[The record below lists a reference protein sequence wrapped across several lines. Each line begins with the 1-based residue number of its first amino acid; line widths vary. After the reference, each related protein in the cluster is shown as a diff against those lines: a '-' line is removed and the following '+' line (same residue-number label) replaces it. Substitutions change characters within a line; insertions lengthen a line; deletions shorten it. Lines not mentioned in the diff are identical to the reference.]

1 MTKMFIK
8 SMRECLKNHK
18 KRNFFISNVISGSS
32 RLYIHRSRIIIRIK
46 ILDFRMNE
54 RQCKGQHA
62 NRNKDSLNQLPEN
75 YTKTYRLNSDTFA
88 SVSLATDLSK
98 NDAINCNPKGNSI
111 TYKRKRTEK
120 SFPKI
125 KR

>member
-1 MTKMFIK
+1 
-8 SMRECLKNHK
+8 
-18 KRNFFISNVISGSS
+18 
-32 RLYIHRSRIIIRIK
+32 
-46 ILDFRMNE
+46 MNE